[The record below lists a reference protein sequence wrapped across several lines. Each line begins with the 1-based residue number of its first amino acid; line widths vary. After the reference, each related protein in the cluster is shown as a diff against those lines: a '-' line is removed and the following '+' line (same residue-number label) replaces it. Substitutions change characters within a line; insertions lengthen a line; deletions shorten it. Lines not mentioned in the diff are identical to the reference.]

1 MCALGQ
7 RSLSDVELHHLI
19 REEYTNVM
27 GESERR

>member
-1 MCALGQ
+1 MCALGL
-7 RSLSDVELHHLI
+7 RSLSDVELHYLI